1 MNDEVRALSTR
12 SVASTER
19 QHWYL
24 YTAPLKRQPN
34 GRLMNMNYCCPA
46 VRTGRGIGRGTNR
59 QLPSVARTVRTV
71 DPVEEAQLTSGQ
83 AGVKSVQS

>member
-1 MNDEVRALSTR
+1 
-12 SVASTER
+12 
-19 QHWYL
+19 
-24 YTAPLKRQPN
+24 
-34 GRLMNMNYCCPA
+34 MNMNYCCPA

>member
-1 MNDEVRALSTR
+1 
-12 SVASTER
+12 
-19 QHWYL
+19 
-24 YTAPLKRQPN
+24 
-34 GRLMNMNYCCPA
+34 MNMNYCCPA
-46 VRTGRGIGRGTNR
+46 VRAGRGIGHGTNR